1 MSTPRHPNRLKEYS
15 ADKTFYPRELVELDG
30 ILYLIGDDGTA
41 VKLNETN
48 TTTIKNSDSTDI
60 GVVDPVSGGTI
71 TIPNADTDKGT
82 PGLTRLY
89 STVNGDSKIGT
100 ANQQAL
106 KAAFAGKANTT
117 HNHNPLQIPNT
128 SEGSATSV
136 PISLRGMVMGES
148 PNVTA
153 FLPANG
159 ISIEYSTNAGSTWSD
174 YGASNETKE
183 GLFIQKRSAYIDLKA
198 PDGTVS
204 SNTWVRVTVTPVD
217 RTASALFLV
226 FGSDGISLG
235 NNAKVAIQA
244 STVGAKDTFTN
255 ITTSDKPM
263 ASTNYHNIVTFTTK
277 MFGGTAS
284 SNNYAFRFI
293 FKPGTC
299 TNGKIKD
306 IRLYGTQLYSC
317 SNTIAENIM
326 RNNAIYYYDKD
337 GNVTFPGSIT
347 ATSFSGNATSAD
359 KLSSSKKISITGGA
373 TGNANFD
380 GSSDISIDV
389 TLNGLHK
396 VATSGSYDD
405 LTNKPTYD
413 IPAPATEKP
422 SSAGTTANVGLSV
435 KYAREDHVHPAQ
447 TTITGK
453 AGSATK
459 LATARNI
466 NIIGAVTTDTAAS
479 FDGSKDVSIN
489 VTSLD
494 GTKITGIIPLSSI
507 PKGAQERLVP
517 VANDTARLALTSEE
531 VQNGDVVKVQD
542 TGIMYYIVDDTK
554 LGTTSKE
561 DAFEV
566 FTAGAA
572 SSVEWTGVNNKPD
585 FKTVATSGKYS
596 DLVEKAPDASSTEAG
611 VAKLYDSVTDTNTD
625 GSVTQSAIK
634 TALDNK
640 AASIHNHDTGTPTTS
655 GFTKLYNTVAADNTD
670 GTVTQK
676 AIRAALATKAS
687 SSHTHDAA
695 TSTKSGFVK
704 LYDTIGNDAETA
716 ATDGTVT
723 QKAIVTALAA
733 KSNSDHTHSAGTA
746 SALGFT
752 KLYTGTGTNTDGTMT
767 QAAINTALNGKAA
780 SSHSHNTG
788 STTASGF
795 TKLYAETG
803 SNTDGTMTQKAIKT
817 ALDGKVNTTDQ
828 ATAAKLG
835 LVKLYTSTGTATDG
849 TMTQAAINTA
859 LNSKAS
865 STHSHSTGSTTASG
879 FTKLYAGT
887 GTNTDGTMTQAAITS
902 AIPVASTTAPKS
914 NNGFEGNRGTSTK
927 YAREDHKHPFLEEYT
942 TGGIDDLFENG
953 VYNLSKEFI
962 YGYNINGTFPDY
974 VTNAGASMATLI
986 VFYNYDSVTQIL
998 ITTAEKYE
1006 NDEVVG
1012 KDERV
1017 YIRYYYESSTVSG
1030 GNTGWSNWYEVY
1042 TSANDNTGT
1051 ATKSGFTKLYTSIG
1065 TNTDGT
1071 MTQKAITDAI
1081 PKTYTTVSHNTEYG
1095 SVGKL
1100 TNYARADHNHG
1111 FYDEITQ
1118 DNIDYII
1125 TGGRYI
1131 VGGETLECESASIP
1145 VGAEWTDNDGYLQ
1158 EAVLEVYHHYTS
1170 IIQVLIFS
1178 GEYSETNKVE
1188 RMYMRCKY
1196 FASGSTNEQI
1206 HAIAWGAWNQIYTS
1220 NAPQPHETITT
1231 TKTTGSMYQLHPG
1244 NLFNVL
1250 INDDITTDNGHITKL
1265 NQRRYILPTASDH
1278 GFCYCTCDTESSSS
1292 TKVASPKYNGYRLH
1306 VSGIVAIKFT
1316 YAVTGDS
1323 TLNIASAGAKNMYNN
1338 GAAMTAGVINAG
1350 DTAVFMYD
1358 GTYYQLI
1365 SVSSAS
1371 RTYTANVSTTW
1382 TGSAAPYTQTI
1393 TIAGMTANDNPI
1405 VDIVPSTTYATAKT
1419 QIADFGKIYKITTA
1433 ANSITVYATEKTSA
1447 TVPIQ
1452 LKCVR

>member
-15 ADKTFYPRELVELDG
+15 ADKSFYPRELVELDG

-71 TIPNADTDKGT
+71 TIPNANTDKGT

-89 STVNGDSKIGT
+89 STVNGDSKVGT

-117 HNHNPLQIPNT
+117 HNHNPLQIPST
-128 SEGSATSV
+128 SEGSSTYI
-136 PISLRGMVMGES
+136 PISLKGMVAEES

-153 FLPANG
+153 FLPANA
-159 ISIEYSTNAGSTWSD
+159 ISIEYSKDAGSTWSD
-174 YGASNETKE
+174 YGASAETKE
-183 GLFIQKRSAYIDLKA
+183 GLFIQKHDAYINLKA

-217 RTASALFLV
+217 RHTNAMFLV
-226 FGSDGISLG
+226 FATEGISLSNG
-235 NNAKVAIQA
+235 AKVAIQA
-244 STVGAKDTFTN
+244 SKVGEKNTFAN

-263 ASTNYHNIVTFTTK
+263 ASTNAHNIVTFNTRE
-277 MFGGTAS
+277 FGGTAS

-299 TNGKIKD
+299 TIGKIKD
-306 IRLYGTQLYSC
+306 IRLYGSRLYSC
-317 SNTIAENIM
+317 SNTKAENIM
-326 RNNAIYYYDKD
+326 RNNVLYSYDKN

-347 ATSFSGNATSAD
+347 ATSFSGKATSADKAD
-359 KLSSSKKISITGGA
+359 KLSSSRKISITGGA
-373 TGNANFD
+373 TGNTSFD
-380 GSSDISIDV
+380 GSKDVSINV

-396 VATSGSYDD
+396 VATSGSYED

-413 IPAPATEKP
+413 IPVPATETP
-422 SSAGTTANVGLSV
+422 SPAGTANVGSSV
-435 KYAREDHVHPAQ
+435 KYAREDHKHPAQ

-453 AGSATK
+453 AGSAD
-459 LATARNI
+459 LLFTARNI
-466 NIIGAVTTDTAAS
+466 NVTGAATGTAAS
-479 FDGSKDVSIN
+479 FNGSKDVSIN

-507 PKGAQERLVP
+507 PKGAQERLIP
-517 VANDTARLALTSEE
+517 VINDTARLALTSEE

-554 LGTTSKE
+554 LGTTNKE

-596 DLVEKAPDASSTEAG
+596 DLVEKAPNASSTEAG
-611 VAKLYDSVTDTNTD
+611 VAKLYTDVTGTNTD

-634 TALDNK
+634 TALSGK
-640 AASIHNHDTGTPTTS
+640 AASTHTHNTGTTTTS
-655 GFTKLYNTVAADNTD
+655 GFTKLYSTVAADNTD

-676 AIRAALATKAS
+676 VIRAALATKAS
-687 SSHTHDAA
+687 SSHGHDAA

-733 KSNSDHTHSAGTA
+733 KSNTGHTHSTGTTTTSGFTKLYTATGTA
-746 SALGFT
+746 TDGTMTQSAIKTALDGKASSTHTHNAASSTTLGFVKLYDTIVDDAEMAADDGSITEKAIVTALAAKSNTGHTHSTGSPTASGFT

-767 QAAINTALNGKAA
+767 QAAIKTALDGKA
-780 SSHSHNTG
+780 SSTHSHSAG
-788 STTASGF
+788 TTSALGF
-795 TKLYAETG
+795 TKLYTATG
-803 SNTDGTMTQKAIKT
+803 TNTDGTMTQKAIKT

-835 LVKLYTSTGTATDG
+835 LVKLYTA
-849 TMTQAAINTA
+849 
-859 LNSKAS
+859 
-865 STHSHSTGSTTASG
+865 
-879 FTKLYAGT
+879 T
-887 GTNTDGTMTQAAITS
+887 GTNTDGTMTQSAIKTALDGKASSTHSHAQATTS
-902 AIPVASTTAPKS
+902 ALGMV
-914 NNGFEGNRGTSTK
+914 
-927 YAREDHKHPFLEEYT
+927 
-942 TGGIDDLFENG
+942 
-953 VYNLSKEFI
+953 
-962 YGYNINGTFPDY
+962 
-974 VTNAGASMATLI
+974 
-986 VFYNYDSVTQIL
+986 
-998 ITTAEKYE
+998 
-1006 NDEVVG
+1006 
-1012 KDERV
+1012 
-1017 YIRYYYESSTVSG
+1017 
-1030 GNTGWSNWYEVY
+1030 
-1042 TSANDNTGT
+1042 
-1051 ATKSGFTKLYTSIG
+1051 KLYTSTG

-1111 FYDEITQ
+1111 FYDEIGR
-1118 DNIDYII
+1118 DNIDNII

-1145 VGAEWTDNDGYLQ
+1145 VGAEWTNNDGYLQ

-1196 FASGSTNEQI
+1196 FPDGSTNTQI

-1231 TKTTGSMYQLHPG
+1231 TKTTTDAGKMAPG
-1244 NLFNVL
+1244 DGIYILNNST
-1250 INDDITTDNGHITKL
+1250 ITIDNGHVTKL
-1265 NQRRYILPTASDH
+1265 NQLTRYLPTTVMH
-1278 GFCYCTCDTESSSS
+1278 GFCYCLCTTESTYS
-1292 TKVASPKYNGYRLH
+1292 TKVATLSNYRLNNG
-1306 VSGIVAIKFT
+1306 GIVAVKFKN
-1316 YAVTGDS
+1316 AVTGDS
-1323 TLNIASAGAKNMYNN
+1323 TLNISSTGAKTMYNN
-1338 GAAMTAGVINAG
+1338 GHAMTAGVINAG

-1358 GTYYQLI
+1358 GSYYQLI

-1371 RTYTANVSTTW
+1371 RTYTANISTSW

-1393 TIAGMTANDNPI
+1393 TISGMTANDNPI

>member
-15 ADKTFYPRELVELDG
+15 ADKSFYPRELVELDG

-71 TIPNADTDKGT
+71 TIPNANTDKGT

-89 STVNGDSKIGT
+89 STVNGDSKVGT

-128 SEGSATSV
+128 TDGSATSV

-159 ISIEYSTNAGSTWSD
+159 ISIEYSTDAGSTWSD

-183 GLFIQKRSAYIDLKA
+183 GLFIQKRNTYINLKA

-226 FGSDGISLG
+226 FGSEGISTG

-244 STVGAKDTFTN
+244 STFGAKDTFTN
-255 ITTSDKPM
+255 ITTSDRPM

-326 RNNAIYYYDKD
+326 RYNAIYYYDKD
-337 GNVTFPGSIT
+337 GNATFPGSIT
-347 ATSFSGNATSAD
+347 ATSFSGKATSADKAD
-359 KLSSSKKISITGGA
+359 KLSSSRKISITGGA
-373 TGNANFD
+373 TGNASFD
-380 GSSDISIDV
+380 GSKDVSINV

-396 VATSGSYDD
+396 VATSGSYED

-413 IPAPATEKP
+413 IPVPATETP
-422 SSAGTTANVGLSV
+422 SPAGTANVGSSV
-435 KYAREDHVHPAQ
+435 KYAKEDHVHPAQ

-453 AGSATK
+453 AGSADK
-459 LATARNI
+459 LATARKI
-466 NIIGAVTTDTAAS
+466 AISGGATGTATS
-479 FDGSKDVSIN
+479 FDGSKDISIN

-507 PKGAQERLVP
+507 PKGAQERCVP
-517 VANDTARLALTSEE
+517 VVNDAARLALTSEE

-542 TGIMYYIVDDTK
+542 TGIMYYILDDTK

-596 DLVEKAPDASSTEAG
+596 DLVEKAPNASSTEAG
-611 VAKLYDSVTDTNTD
+611 VAKLYTDVTGTNTD

-634 TALDNK
+634 TALSGK
-640 AASIHNHDTGTPTTS
+640 AASTHTHNTGTTTTS
-655 GFTKLYNTVAADNTD
+655 GFTKLYSTVAADNTD

-687 SSHTHDAA
+687 SSHSHDAA

-704 LYDTIGNDAETA
+704 LYDTIGSDAETA
-716 ATDGTVT
+716 ATDGSVT

-733 KSNSDHTHSAGTA
+733 KSNSDHTHDTGTTTTSGFTKLYTATGTA
-746 SALGFT
+746 TDGTMTQSAIKTALDGKASSTHTHNAASSTTLGFVKLYDTIVDDAEMAADDGSITEKAIVTALAAKSNTGHTHSTGSPTASGFT

-767 QAAINTALNGKAA
+767 QAAIKTALDSKA
-780 SSHSHNTG
+780 SSTHSHSAG
-788 STTASGF
+788 TTSALGF
-795 TKLYAETG
+795 TKLYTATG
-803 SNTDGTMTQKAIKT
+803 TNTDGTMTQKAIKT

-835 LVKLYTSTGTATDG
+835 LVKLYTATGTATDG
-849 TMTQAAINTA
+849 TMTQSAIKTA
-859 LNSKAS
+859 LDSKAS
-865 STHSHSTGSTTASG
+865 STHSHA
-879 FTKLYAGT
+879 
-887 GTNTDGTMTQAAITS
+887 QATTS
-902 AIPVASTTAPKS
+902 ALGMV
-914 NNGFEGNRGTSTK
+914 
-927 YAREDHKHPFLEEYT
+927 
-942 TGGIDDLFENG
+942 
-953 VYNLSKEFI
+953 
-962 YGYNINGTFPDY
+962 
-974 VTNAGASMATLI
+974 
-986 VFYNYDSVTQIL
+986 
-998 ITTAEKYE
+998 
-1006 NDEVVG
+1006 
-1012 KDERV
+1012 
-1017 YIRYYYESSTVSG
+1017 
-1030 GNTGWSNWYEVY
+1030 
-1042 TSANDNTGT
+1042 
-1051 ATKSGFTKLYTSIG
+1051 KLYTSTG

-1081 PKTYTTVSHNTEYG
+1081 PKACDNTNLNQFNKNYNTMG
-1095 SVGKL
+1095 SS
-1100 TNYARADHNHG
+1100 TQFARADHNHG
-1111 FYDEITQ
+1111 FYEEAIGNNIDEIL
-1118 DNIDYII
+1118 DS
-1125 TGGRYI
+1125 GRYMI
-1131 VGGETLECESASIP
+1131 GGSFGNTVTVPAGEEWETAS
-1145 VGAEWTDNDGYLQ
+1145 GTLQ
-1158 EAVLEVYHHYTS
+1158 EGILEVYKHETS
-1170 IIQVLIFS
+1170 VTQLLIFS
-1178 GEYSETNKVE
+1178 GANTGSSKVE
-1188 RMYMRCKY
+1188 KMYIRFKY
-1196 FASGSTNEQI
+1196 FPSNSSYTQI
-1206 HAIAWGAWNQIYTS
+1206 DALTWGDWNQIYTS

-1231 TKTTGSMYQLHPG
+1231 TKTTTDAGKMAPG
-1244 NLFNVL
+1244 DGIYILNNST
-1250 INDDITTDNGHITKL
+1250 ITIDNGHVTKL
-1265 NQRRYILPTASDH
+1265 NQLTRYLPTTVMH
-1278 GFCYCTCDTESSSS
+1278 GFCYCLCTTESTYS
-1292 TKVASPKYNGYRLH
+1292 TKVATLSNYRLNNG
-1306 VSGIVAIKFT
+1306 GIVAVKFKN
-1316 YAVTGDS
+1316 AVTGDS
-1323 TLNIASAGAKNMYNN
+1323 TLNISSTGAKTMYNN
-1338 GAAMTAGVINAG
+1338 GHAMTAGVINAG

-1358 GTYYQLI
+1358 GSYYQLI

-1371 RTYTANVSTTW
+1371 RTYTANISTSW

-1393 TIAGMTANDNPI
+1393 TISGMTANDNPI

>member
-15 ADKTFYPRELVELDG
+15 ADKSFYPRELVELDG

-71 TIPNADTDKGT
+71 TIPNANTDKGT

-89 STVNGDSKIGT
+89 STVNGDSKVGT

-117 HNHNPLQIPNT
+117 HNHNPLQIPST
-128 SEGSATSV
+128 SEGSSTYI
-136 PISLRGMVMGES
+136 PISLKGMVAEES

-153 FLPANG
+153 FLPANA
-159 ISIEYSTNAGSTWSD
+159 ISIEYSKDAGSTWSD
-174 YGASNETKE
+174 YGASAETKE
-183 GLFIQKRSAYIDLKA
+183 GLFIQKHDAYINLKA

-217 RTASALFLV
+217 RHTNAMFLV
-226 FGSDGISLG
+226 FATEGISLSNG
-235 NNAKVAIQA
+235 AKVAIQA
-244 STVGAKDTFTN
+244 SKVGEKNTFAN

-263 ASTNYHNIVTFTTK
+263 ASTNAHNIVTFNTRE
-277 MFGGTAS
+277 FGGTAS

-299 TNGKIKD
+299 TIGKIKD
-306 IRLYGTQLYSC
+306 IRLYGSRLYSC
-317 SNTIAENIM
+317 SNTKAENIM
-326 RNNAIYYYDKD
+326 RNNVLYSYDKN

-347 ATSFSGNATSAD
+347 ATSFSGKATSADKAD

-373 TGNANFD
+373 TGNASFD
-380 GSSDISIDV
+380 GSKDVSINV

-396 VATSGSYDD
+396 VATSGSYED

-413 IPAPATEKP
+413 IPVPATETP
-422 SSAGTTANVGLSV
+422 SPAGTANVGSSV
-435 KYAREDHVHPAQ
+435 KYAKEDHVHPAQ

-453 AGSATK
+453 AGSADK
-459 LATARNI
+459 LATARKI
-466 NIIGAVTTDTAAS
+466 AISGGATGTATS
-479 FDGSKDVSIN
+479 FDGSKDISIN

-517 VANDTARLALTSEE
+517 VINDTARLALTSEE

-572 SSVEWTGVNNKPD
+572 SSVDWSGVNNKPN
-585 FKTVATSGKYS
+585 FSLVATSGKYS
-596 DLVEKAPDASSTEAG
+596 DLVEKAPDASSAEAG
-611 VAKLYDSVTDTNTD
+611 VAKLYTDVTGTNTD

-634 TALDNK
+634 AALSGK
-640 AASIHNHDTGTPTTS
+640 AASTHTHDTGTTTTS
-655 GFTKLYNTVAADNTD
+655 GFTKLYSTVAADNTD

-687 SSHTHDAA
+687 SSHSHDAA

-704 LYDTIGNDAETA
+704 LYSTIGNDAETA
-716 ATDGTVT
+716 ATDGSVT
-723 QKAIVTALAA
+723 QKAIITALAA
-733 KSNSDHTHSAGTA
+733 KSNTDHTHNTGTTTT
-746 SALGFT
+746 SGFT
-752 KLYTGTGTNTDGTMT
+752 KLYT
-767 QAAINTALNGKAA
+767 A
-780 SSHSHNTG
+780 
-788 STTASGF
+788 
-795 TKLYAETG
+795 
-803 SNTDGTMTQKAIKT
+803 
-817 ALDGKVNTTDQ
+817 
-828 ATAAKLG
+828 
-835 LVKLYTSTGTATDG
+835 TGTATDG
-849 TMTQAAINTA
+849 TMTQSAIKTA
-859 LNSKAS
+859 LDGKAS
-865 STHSHSTGSTTASG
+865 STHSHSLATSTALGMVRLYSATGAN
-879 FTKLYAGT
+879 
-887 GTNTDGTMTQAAITS
+887 TNGTMTQDAITK
-902 AIPVASTTAPKS
+902 AIPAASTIMPKS

-927 YAREDHKHPFLEEYT
+927 YAREDHKHPFLDEYT
-942 TGGIDDLFENG
+942 TGGIDNLFDNG
-953 VYNLSKEFI
+953 VYNLSKEYI
-962 YGYNINGTFPDY
+962 YANNINGTFPDY

-986 VFYNYDSVTQIL
+986 VFYNYDAVTQIL
-998 ITTAEKYE
+998 TTTAEKYE
-1006 NDEVVG
+1006 NEEVVG
-1012 KDERV
+1012 RDERV
-1017 YIRYYYESSTVSG
+1017 YIRYYYESSTTSG

-1051 ATKSGFTKLYTSIG
+1051 ATKSGFTKLYTSTG

-1081 PKTYTTVSHNTEYG
+1081 PKTYTAASPSPNTEYG
-1095 SVGKL
+1095 YIGKL
-1100 TNYARADHNHG
+1100 TNYYARADHNHG

-1118 DNIDYII
+1118 DNIDHII

-1131 VGGETLECESASIP
+1131 VGGETLECQSTSIP
-1145 VGAEWTDNDGYLQ
+1145 VGAEWTNNDGYLQ

-1196 FASGSTNEQI
+1196 FPDGSTNEQI
-1206 HAIAWGAWNQIYTS
+1206 HAIAWGTWNQIYTS
-1220 NAPQPHETITT
+1220 NAPQPHETINT
-1231 TKTTGSMYQLHPG
+1231 TKTSNTSGSYVYPG
-1244 NLFNVL
+1244 NSFPYLTK
-1250 INDDITTDNGHITKL
+1250 DRITIDNGHVTELRDKL
-1265 NQRRYILPTASDH
+1265 SFLPTTIMH
-1278 GFCYCTCDTESSSS
+1278 GFCYCSCATESATT
-1292 TKVASPKYNGYRLH
+1292 TKVATLSGNVYKLNNG
-1306 VSGIVAIKFT
+1306 GIVAIKFT
-1316 YAVTGDS
+1316 NAVTGNS
-1323 TLNIASAGAKNMYNN
+1323 TLNINSTGAKNMYNN